1 MPLDQPVSSTDH
13 RVNDMRMSF
22 GDHIEELR
30 LRLIHALAGIGLCA
44 VLTFTFG
51 FKLISFLTQPLL
63 QAQHA
68 LGYQP
73 QTIETDPT
81 VGFTTVYVPV
91 SLISA
96 AILASP
102 WVIYQIW
109 MFVVSGLY
117 EHERQAVYVLTPFS
131 ATMTLLGVAFTY
143 WVLLP
148 VCLLFFLNFA
158 SFYPDMRPQEPGRI
172 MGWLLKPYVDQVEPT
187 AAPAPGPGMVF
198 SVVRSD
204 PAKPIEGS
212 AWINST
218 EGSLKAMIDGQVKIL
233 SMGTSRLLTP
243 LPRLGQYVR
252 FASVMMLGVV
262 IAFQVPVVMLV
273 LGRTG
278 LIDPRQ
284 IARIRRYALFAC
296 TAAAAILTPTDI
308 FSMIILAVPLYGL
321 FEFGLLLM
329 RLTDPVAR
337 RT

>member
-1 MPLDQPVSSTDH
+1 MPLDQPVSSTDR
-13 RVNDMRMSF
+13 RVNDMRMSV
-22 GDHIEELR
+22 GEHIEELR
-30 LRLIHALAGIGLCA
+30 SRLIRALVGIGLCA

-51 FKLISFLTQPLL
+51 FKLIAFLAAPLL

-96 AILASP
+96 AIIASP

-117 EHERQAVYVLTPFS
+117 EHERRTVYILTPFS
-131 ATMTLLGVAFTY
+131 AVMTILGVAFTY

-158 SFYPDMRPQEPGRI
+158 SYYPEMRPQEPGWI
-172 MGWLLKPYVDQVEPT
+172 MDSLLKPYIKQAEPA
-187 AAPAPGPGMVF
+187 AAPAPTPGFIFPAVQ
-198 SVVRSD
+198 SD
-204 PAKPIEGS
+204 PAEPIEGS

-218 EGSLKAMIDGQVKIL
+218 EGSLKAVVDGQVRIL

-262 IAFQVPVVMLV
+262 IAFQIPVVMLI

-278 LIDPRQ
+278 LIDPQQ
-284 IARIRRYALFAC
+284 IARVRRYALFAC
-296 TAAAAILTPTDI
+296 AGAGAILTPTDI
-308 FSMIILAVPLYGL
+308 PSMIILAVPLYGL
-321 FEFGLLLM
+321 FEFGLMLM
-329 RLTDPVAR
+329 RLTDSGTR
-337 RT
+337 ER